1 MSKTRIAFVGA
12 GNMAASLIGGLRA
25 QGVEAS
31 LICASAPGAETR
43 ERIATEHGIKVFADN
58 AEAVKGA
65 DVVVLAVKPQMM
77 KSVCQALKASLDAH
91 QLIVSVAAG
100 ITCASLTQWLGDQ
113 PVVRCMPNTP
123 SLLRQGASGLYATE
137 KVSPTQREQAEQLL
151 SAVGVAVWVEQEK
164 HMDAVTAVSGSG
176 PAYFFLMM
184 EAMTAAGVKL
194 GLPEDIAKKLTLQTA
209 LGSAL
214 IATGSNVD
222 AGELRRR
229 VASPGGTTEAA
240 IKAFQAGGFEALV
253 ETALAAADH
262 RAAEL
267 AEQLANNFQAFWSRL
282 MIGLNTAAIYVLQTL
297 GSLYLLITLLR
308 FVLQLV
314 RANFYNPLCQ
324 FIVRATQPLLKP
336 LRRIIPSLFGLDMSS
351 LVLAIIVQMILMA
364 LTLLLMFG
372 TTGDPLHLLLWSII
386 GVTAL
391 FLKIFFFALIISVIL
406 SWVAPGSHNPGAEL
420 VNQICEPALAPF
432 RKIVPNLGGLDISPI
447 LAFLVLKL
455 LDMLVINNLAAMSN
469 MPDVLRL
476 LM

>member
-1 MSKTRIAFVGA
+1 
-12 GNMAASLIGGLRA
+12 
-25 QGVEAS
+25 
-31 LICASAPGAETR
+31 
-43 ERIATEHGIKVFADN
+43 
-58 AEAVKGA
+58 
-65 DVVVLAVKPQMM
+65 
-77 KSVCQALKASLDAH
+77 
-91 QLIVSVAAG
+91 
-100 ITCASLTQWLGDQ
+100 
-113 PVVRCMPNTP
+113 
-123 SLLRQGASGLYATE
+123 
-137 KVSPTQREQAEQLL
+137 
-151 SAVGVAVWVEQEK
+151 
-164 HMDAVTAVSGSG
+164 
-176 PAYFFLMM
+176 
-184 EAMTAAGVKL
+184 
-194 GLPEDIAKKLTLQTA
+194 
-209 LGSAL
+209 
-214 IATGSNVD
+214 
-222 AGELRRR
+222 
-229 VASPGGTTEAA
+229 
-240 IKAFQAGGFEALV
+240 
-253 ETALAAADH
+253 
-262 RAAEL
+262 
-267 AEQLANNFQAFWSRL
+267 

-297 GSLYLLITLLR
+297 GSLYLLIVLLR

-364 LTLLLMFG
+364 LTLLLMFS

-386 GVTAL
+386 SVTAL

-455 LDMLVINNLAAMSN
+455 LDMLVINNLAAMSG

>member
-1 MSKTRIAFVGA
+1 
-12 GNMAASLIGGLRA
+12 
-25 QGVEAS
+25 
-31 LICASAPGAETR
+31 
-43 ERIATEHGIKVFADN
+43 
-58 AEAVKGA
+58 
-65 DVVVLAVKPQMM
+65 
-77 KSVCQALKASLDAH
+77 
-91 QLIVSVAAG
+91 
-100 ITCASLTQWLGDQ
+100 
-113 PVVRCMPNTP
+113 
-123 SLLRQGASGLYATE
+123 
-137 KVSPTQREQAEQLL
+137 
-151 SAVGVAVWVEQEK
+151 
-164 HMDAVTAVSGSG
+164 
-176 PAYFFLMM
+176 
-184 EAMTAAGVKL
+184 
-194 GLPEDIAKKLTLQTA
+194 
-209 LGSAL
+209 
-214 IATGSNVD
+214 
-222 AGELRRR
+222 
-229 VASPGGTTEAA
+229 
-240 IKAFQAGGFEALV
+240 
-253 ETALAAADH
+253 
-262 RAAEL
+262 
-267 AEQLANNFQAFWSRL
+267 

-297 GSLYLLITLLR
+297 GSLYLLIVLLR

-336 LRRIIPSLFGLDMSS
+336 LRRIIPSLGGLDMSS

-406 SWVAPGSHNPGAEL
+406 SGVAPGSSNPGAEL

-455 LDMLVINNLAAMSN
+455 LDMLVINNLAAMSG